1 MKKKFLGLMCCLF
14 AMMALTTNVYARE
27 LWVADETVVEEGEYN
42 SLRMAA
48 GNTVTTKAK
57 VDGISLVAGND
68 VTFEGQ
74 VSYGFYAGN
83 GIKINGIVEKDAFV
97 AGNGITIDSNAVI
110 GRDLYVAGS
119 TIKINTNIGRD
130 LNAGGEKIDIS
141 GITIN
146 GDAYLDTAEL
156 IMNQDTVIVGKLSYL
171 EKTKVT
177 GLELA
182 KIGSVETRKTTEVK
196 VKVNPMTGVY
206 AFVISLLA
214 AYVVMAALFYIM
226 PSTKEKLAKLEIKF
240 DSVAKTVATGL
251 AIFFVIPI
259 ICLIAI
265 FTGIL
270 TPLAIITL
278 CIYGI
283 ALYLSSLLSSYI
295 IGNLI
300 NTKLFKN
307 NNAYLSLLIGIVLV
321 RLVGIIPVIG
331 FWIIAICALHGLG
344 LIYKF
349 INNSKK

>member
-1 MKKKFLGLMCCLF
+1 MDKN
-14 AMMALTTNVYARE
+14 TTATE
-27 LWVADETVVEEGEYN
+27 L
-42 SLRMAA
+42 
-48 GNTVTTKAK
+48 
-57 VDGISLVAGND
+57 
-68 VTFEGQ
+68 
-74 VSYGFYAGN
+74 
-83 GIKINGIVEKDAFV
+83 
-97 AGNGITIDSNAVI
+97 NAVI
-110 GRDLYVAGS
+110 KELKARADLSGFKAIVVYVTGLKAEEVQAMSTNEALLALLGTMTAIKAIALAVVLVGIAVALGS
-119 TIKINTNIGRD
+119 LAMEAQRAKEAVDGFY
-130 LNAGGEKIDIS
+130 DIVD
-141 GITIN
+141 N

-259 ICLIAI
+259 VCLIAI